1 VFRKAWFKESVDL
14 PPKVRQT
21 VKMQNSANGGM
32 HHEFV
37 SEAV

>member
-1 VFRKAWFKESVDL
+1 MQKRDGYLDL

-21 VKMQNSANGGM
+21 AKMQNSANGGM
-32 HHEFV
+32 HHGFV